1 MVRAVRFEIPG
12 RAVPYVRTTQR
23 QRHVDRRYH
32 RYREFKE
39 YVALLVSM
47 DMKRFGYQPI
57 PKGTPIQF
65 GLRVFLK
72 GGLDA
77 DLSNYVKGVEDAL
90 NGVAFEDDRWIH
102 KYIFAEKVFVNTTEE
117 ERTEIEVSPI
127 DI

>member
-1 MVRAVRFEIPG
+1 I
-12 RAVPYVRTTQR
+12 
-23 QRHVDRRYH
+23 
-32 RYREFKE
+32 
-39 YVALLVSM
+39 
-47 DMKRFGYQPI
+47 GYQPI